1 MVKSVDVN
9 VNIRAKPEFWKEG
22 MKKDRNRDKRRNVAA
37 KVINSLRWLLWNH
50 TFGRVLHA
58 RCTHFN
64 GQRKIRL
71 QHKYGAHLQQLNP
84 TERPPWFLLCRSNKW
99 DSVAS

>member
-1 MVKSVDVN
+1 MEESTDVN
-9 VNIRAKPEFWKEG
+9 VNIRAKPECWKEG
-22 MKKDRNRDKRRNVAA
+22 MRKGRSRRNLAS
-37 KVINSLRWLLWNH
+37 KVINSLVWLLWNY
-50 TFGRVLHA
+50 TFGRILHA
-58 RCTHFN
+58 RCTHVN
-64 GQRKIRL
+64 GERKIRL